1 MSVNAPSLINEWAEF
16 EGLTVASSGPSR
28 RLAVTFDRVRVHLVE
43 TPGQGVLVESR
54 IADIP
59 LNLGE
64 RDRLIQRAMTT
75 STARLRDSAV
85 TLCADKDA
93 CCLLLQVQV
102 PSGSDVRAMSSAVQN
117 LVNEVDLWRT
127 QL

>member
-1 MSVNAPSLINEWAEF
+1 MSVSSPSLITEWAEL
-16 EGLTVASSGPSR
+16 EGLRLDTAGPSR
-28 RLAVTFDRVRVHLVE
+28 RLAVTFDRVRVHLFE

-59 LNLGE
+59 LNLSE
-64 RDRLIQRAMTT
+64 RDRLIQRAMVT
-75 STARLRDSAV
+75 STGRLRDSAV

-93 CCLLLQVQV
+93 CALLLQVQV
-102 PSGSDVRAMSSAVQN
+102 PAGSDVRAMSSAVQN